1 MQLNKFMIV
10 SIILLAVI
18 SFGAVSAAENVTADE
33 IAVDGGDIELEA
45 PVNDEITADGDNLT
59 DVAVSDDEKLGVS
72 EDDELSVG
80 TVTPTYTI
88 EVTPDTMSGS
98 TYVAQYGQ
106 RIVVNGTFEN
116 ATGTVD
122 VTGLNQIY
130 CKEQLPNPSNL

>member
-1 MQLNKFMIV
+1 MIV

-18 SFGAVSAAENVTADE
+18 SFGAASAAENVTADE

-45 PVNDEITADGDNLT
+45 PVNEEITADGDNLT

-116 ATGTVD
+116 AIETEAKCYWYCRC
-122 VTGLNQIY
+122 QIWIFR
-130 CKEQLPNPSNL
+130 